1 MKISY
6 LLGVAGIAVLSTL
19 APASADSLPSPSAV
33 TVKVGGSLQSS
44 GGDTSG
50 LAAGV
55 DYVLHPSSVL
65 EPVNLSAY
73 ADLLGR
79 GVGAGLAIRN
89 GGPIYAGAGVGLYSV
104 DSAAGLGGKVF
115 GGFSIAPRTTL
126 ELGYNFL
133 PQVDGMQRNTVTL
146 AVGLHL

>member
-1 MKISY
+1 MKISQAFA
-6 LLGVAGIAVLSTL
+6 VAGIAVMAAV
-19 APASADSLPSPSAV
+19 APAAADSLPSPSAV
-33 TVKVGGSLQSS
+33 TVKIGGSLQSS

-50 LAAGV
+50 LAAGI

-89 GGPIYAGAGVGLYSV
+89 GGPIYVGAGVGLYSV
-104 DSAAGLGGKVF
+104 DSVAGLGGKLF